1 MVEDEVFDVTS
12 EGWDDE
18 VLGSEVPVAVVFWH
32 EGCSW
37 CRRLEPLY
45 HQVAKEHAGKI
56 RFARLH
62 VLKERKIANRYG
74 ILGTPTIKFFCK
86 GQEVYEIVGY
96 RPFEALNRELD
107 RVLTIYQECLDS
119 STPLPGE
126 PGWPFSSDRRRGIR
140 KSDIEPIK
148 A

>member
-18 VLGSEVPVAVVFWH
+18 ILGSDVPVAVDFWH

-37 CRRLEPLY
+37 CMRLEPLY
-45 HQVAKEHAGKI
+45 IQVAKKYADRM

-74 ILGTPTIKFFCK
+74 ILGTPTVKFFCK

-96 RPFEALNRELD
+96 RPLEALNQEFD
-107 RVLTIYQECLDS
+107 KVLTIHQECLDS
-119 STPLPGE
+119 STPLSRE
-126 PGWPFSSDRRRGIR
+126 P
-140 KSDIEPIK
+140 